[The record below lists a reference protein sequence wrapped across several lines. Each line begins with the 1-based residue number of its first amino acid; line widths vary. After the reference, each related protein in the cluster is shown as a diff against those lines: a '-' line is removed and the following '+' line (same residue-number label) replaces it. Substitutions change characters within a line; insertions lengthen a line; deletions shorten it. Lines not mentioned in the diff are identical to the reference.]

1 MREDFVRGLKIV
13 AGTFA
18 TSVPAYFLAQLLF
31 TRELAMAVGFAAAL
45 GTSSALQA
53 QTRPGGAFGWR
64 RHLLLGVIVT
74 ACLTPLYGFCS
85 DHRLA
90 RQLPNKRLT
99 LTGGDR
105 CKGSGVLCAGA
116 HELSFNSAV
125 PRGRVARSLSAIR

>member
-1 MREDFVRGLKIV
+1 MPWRARGVRSVLLHRRASRPQLKRDPLGGCTYSDRPSAIMTTPPKSMREDFVRGLKIV

-74 ACLTPLYGFCS
+74 ACLTPLLWLLFRS
-85 DHRLA
+85 SA
-90 RQLPNKRLT
+90 R
-99 LTGGDR
+99 
-105 CKGSGVLCAGA
+105 
-116 HELSFNSAV
+116 
-125 PRGRVARSLSAIR
+125 